1 MSGGGSLGP
10 IASSG
15 ILGPQGQAA
24 PTPTPSAGAAYTPVQ
39 QGPVYRPQYQAY
51 QPQARA
57 AQPQQMPNYQ
67 SGLQAAMMQMMQQ
80 YSRPM
85 MRAPM
90 QQGLQPSSALTYR
103 PNMSG
108 VSANL
113 NRVAPSVELQQKQ
126 AAEAAAR
133 QAAIDAANAPS
144 RASDG
149 ASGE

>member
-1 MSGGGSLGP
+1 
-10 IASSG
+10 
-15 ILGPQGQAA
+15 
-24 PTPTPSAGAAYTPVQ
+24 
-39 QGPVYRPQYQAY
+39 
-51 QPQARA
+51 
-57 AQPQQMPNYQ
+57 
-67 SGLQAAMMQMMQQ
+67 MMQMMQQ

-103 PNMSG
+103 PNMST
-108 VSANL
+108 VNL

-144 RASDG
+144 WASDG